1 MPLSTAAMQGVFR
14 DFEIDMRIVV
24 DILAASDKSTY
35 FSELLNRFYEQK
47 NATIAYPA
55 TTQGTRADSPEQI
68 SIDPFSTPYPESV
81 TLNSPTPQFTEIAQ
95 PQAPF
100 HPGVLRIRPQASLR
114 PPQSCLSPPLQHSIP
129 RMASRLAPSG
139 RTATQA
145 PWGLLPRLVGSACL
159 RARLRPPRRPHR
171 ADANG
176 ARTPQRPRHW
186 PPGPAPTGGRGGS
199 RGRP

>member
-1 MPLSTAAMQGVFR
+1 MELFVFSPR
-14 DFEIDMRIVV
+14 QR
-24 DILAASDKSTY
+24 SRR
-35 FSELLNRFYEQK
+35 LLLWNGLREPHCMKQYS
-47 NATIAYPA
+47 
-55 TTQGTRADSPEQI
+55 RADFRI
-68 SIDPFSTPYPESV
+68 PESV

-129 RMASRLAPSG
+129 HLASRLAPSG
-139 RTATQA
+139 RAATQA